1 MLIANKRVFVAIFSA
16 YYLTVPDSTVKTVGI
31 ILFFGT
37 ISGFLFE
44 IPSGYLSDKMGHKK
58 AIVLSRLL
66 IFFSTLTLL
75 VANTTWLMILG
86 SVLLSISHSFLSGTG
101 TAFMHETLR
110 GLNREKEYS
119 KVMGKV
125 SAIGFA
131 VPIPLMVL
139 TPFLVSID
147 FKTPF
152 LIALMLDF
160 ISLMVAITFVKPPVS
175 QEQVDEINTTNFKQ
189 VIKEGYGLSYFQY
202 GIFSA
207 IIGGFLFSTSNFRPV
222 YQLALEI
229 PVIYYGV
236 FVGIGR
242 ALVSL
247 MLAYSGRIKD
257 RFNIYTFCRFKLILY
272 ASFLIILSITANPI
286 VVVVIFIVLN
296 GFQWGLME
304 VERGFTMEII
314 KNSNFKATLMS
325 ATAQIHQIVT
335 ALVSLSLGY
344 VIAQSSYQIGFL
356 YLAVAYI
363 IILLPIYLYMRKAN
377 KF

>member
-1 MLIANKRVFVAIFSA
+1 MFNNFNSLESNIWKYTLMLIANKRVFVAIFSA

-139 TPFLVSID
+139 TPF
-147 FKTPF
+147 
-152 LIALMLDF
+152 
-160 ISLMVAITFVKPPVS
+160 
-175 QEQVDEINTTNFKQ
+175 
-189 VIKEGYGLSYFQY
+189 
-202 GIFSA
+202 
-207 IIGGFLFSTSNFRPV
+207 
-222 YQLALEI
+222 
-229 PVIYYGV
+229 
-236 FVGIGR
+236 
-242 ALVSL
+242 
-247 MLAYSGRIKD
+247 
-257 RFNIYTFCRFKLILY
+257 
-272 ASFLIILSITANPI
+272 
-286 VVVVIFIVLN
+286 
-296 GFQWGLME
+296 
-304 VERGFTMEII
+304 
-314 KNSNFKATLMS
+314 
-325 ATAQIHQIVT
+325 
-335 ALVSLSLGY
+335 
-344 VIAQSSYQIGFL
+344 
-356 YLAVAYI
+356 
-363 IILLPIYLYMRKAN
+363 
-377 KF
+377 